1 MKEALILFSGGK
13 DSFLSTLLMIEKGY
27 KVHLVTYENG
37 CGLKASNALHG
48 AKRILKKYGEDRV
61 NIIGIK
67 RTEAIWREFIRNY
80 YNMKAS
86 DILKLYGEA
95 TISQFN
101 CLTCRLSM
109 YVMTIILCLKNN
121 IDTVVDG
128 ARKSQLFAL
137 EQDELLERFEKLFK
151 KYNIKIEY
159 PVKELEDDYEL
170 KNQLLIRGFVPK
182 TLEPQCLLGVS
193 LKKEEIDEKVINAME
208 KIYDNLLKDKAEE
221 LIQKYKNVNLSGE
234 YL

>member
-1 MKEALILFSGGK
+1 
-13 DSFLSTLLMIEKGY
+13 
-27 KVHLVTYENG
+27 
-37 CGLKASNALHG
+37 
-48 AKRILKKYGEDRV
+48 
-61 NIIGIK
+61 
-67 RTEAIWREFIRNY
+67 
-80 YNMKAS
+80 MKAS

-137 EQDELLERFEKLFK
+137 EQNELLERFEKLFK

-208 KIYDNLLKDKAEE
+208 KVYDSLLEDKAEK
-221 LIQKYKNVNLSGE
+221 LIQKYKDVSLSGE